1 MTVLFDWGTYNGL
14 STLSKAELIGCR
26 LTEIPPRTFSRKSV
40 SEQLFREYYHRA
52 KSAFNMITAH
62 APYYAIV
69 TENRESWER
78 SLRAMKKAIKLAEI
92 AGAEIFNLHLGGK
105 LEDHDKAVD
114 IAADAVKELL
124 KESSRIVISL
134 ETTYTGHLL
143 GSIEDIRAIIEK
155 VNSDR
160 VIISLQLEN
169 DFMRELGVWKD
180 GNFVRANREATEDFW
195 LDLLRKGLE
204 LGNGYLSLRFSQV
217 TGVYLRRYLLKK
229 RVPLGKG
236 FPDVRP
242 LVKAIARFLVRLL
255 DLKVPVKAHLI
266 YTGIPE
272 TKYRDTVQLYSMIM
286 QEATEYLE

>member
-14 STLSKAELIGCR
+14 STLSKAELIGSR
-26 LTEIPPRTFSRKSV
+26 LTEIPPRTFSRRSA
-40 SEQLFREYYHRA
+40 SEQHFREYYLRA
-52 KSAFNMITAH
+52 KNAFSLITAH

-69 TENRESWER
+69 TSNRDSWER
-78 SLRAMKKAIKLAEI
+78 SLRAMKKAIRLAEI
-92 AGAEIFNLHLGGK
+92 AGAEIFNMHLGGK
-105 LEDHDKAVD
+105 LEDRDKAID
-114 IAADAVKELL
+114 MAAEAVRELL

-155 VNSDR
+155 VGSDR

-180 GNFVRANREATEDFW
+180 GNFVRANEEATEDFW
-195 LDLLRKGLE
+195 LNLLRKALD

-242 LVKAIARFLVRLL
+242 LSRAIARFLVRLL
-255 DLKVPVKAHLI
+255 DLQVPVKAHLI

-272 TKYRDTVQLYSMIM
+272 TKYRDTVQLYSLIM
-286 QEATEYLE
+286 QEAAEYLE